1 MCSSVTVFLKNN
13 ISGENKI
20 KFFQERYV
28 SVCMFVCLSVCLSL
42 TLGVLWIKYYVTSAL
57 RNLFLRILENLTPW
71 EVLKNENV
79 VRRLGI
85 FSTYTR
91 CYCGRRD
98 CYQVVKCSANREVR
112 NCRGNRC
119 ASIACK
125 RKTGRKEFWKRKY
138 EQEGNEKSWLFFC
151 NSTKKVMR

>member
-13 ISGENKI
+13 ISGENKV

-28 SVCMFVCLSVCLSL
+28 SVCLSL
-42 TLGVLWIKYYVTSAL
+42 IKYYVTSAL